1 MTVFYAA
8 EIVGKAG
15 IYAFRRG
22 LSELKKKCGIDFVV
36 ANADGATSGGG
47 LGRRHAAC
55 LHKLG
60 ANALTLG
67 DFSFY
72 KKDLTQNLD
81 KLPFVIRPYNLVPDA
96 PGHGARVY
104 DLNAGNG
111 NRIAVAQLLGQ
122 VGFSKLHAENPYEAV
137 LSLLENLRM
146 ETPYIILDFHTLAT
160 AEKKTLF
167 ALIDGHCSAAI
178 GSHTRIQTAD
188 NRVLSGG
195 TACIT
200 CAGRTGS
207 QISVGGLAPEIA
219 IRAYLTGI
227 PSWQKEAETAP
238 ALQGVLVDIASDCK
252 ALSIERI
259 NIPIELQKTTEDM
272 A

>member
-15 IYAFRRG
+15 ICAFHGG
-22 LSELKKKCGIDFVV
+22 LSELKKKRGIDFVV
-36 ANADGATSGGG
+36 ANADGATAGGG
-47 LGRRHAAC
+47 LGRGHAAY
-55 LHKLG
+55 LRKLG
-60 ANALTLG
+60 ANAITLG

-81 KLPFVIRPYNLVPDA
+81 KLPFVIRPHNLLPDA
-96 PGHGARVY
+96 PGYGARIF
-104 DLNAGNG
+104 DTGNG
-111 NRIAVAQLLGQ
+111 TRVAVTQLLGQ
-122 VGFSKLHAENPYEAV
+122 VGFSKLHADNPYHAV
-137 LSLLENLRM
+137 LPLLEKLRV
-146 ETPYIILDFHTLAT
+146 ETPYILLDFHALAT

-167 ALIDGHCSAAI
+167 ALADGHCSAAI
-178 GSHTRIQTAD
+178 GSHTRVQTAD
-188 NRVLSGG
+188 NRVLPGG

-207 QISVGGLAPEIA
+207 QISVGGLVPEIA

-227 PSWQKEAETAP
+227 PAWQKEAETAP
-238 ALQGVLVDIASDCK
+238 ALQGVLVDIAPDGK
-252 ALSIERI
+252 ARSIERI
-259 NIPIELQKTTEDM
+259 SLP

>member
-15 IYAFRRG
+15 ICAFRRG
-22 LSELKKKCGIDFVV
+22 LSKLKKTHSIDFVV
-36 ANADGATSGGG
+36 ANADGATAGGG
-47 LGRRHAAC
+47 LGREHAAY

-60 ANALTLG
+60 ANAITLG

-72 KKDLTQNLD
+72 KKDLAQNLD

-96 PGHGARVY
+96 PGHGARIF
-104 DLNAGNG
+104 DAGNG
-111 NRIAVAQLLGQ
+111 TRVAVAQLLGQ
-122 VGFSKLHAENPYEAV
+122 VGFAKLHAENPYQAV
-137 LSLLENLRM
+137 LPLLDKLHI
-146 ETPYIILDFHTLAT
+146 ETPYILLDFHALAT

-167 ALIDGHCSAAI
+167 ALADGHCSAAI
-178 GSHTRIQTAD
+178 GSHTRVQTAD
-188 NRVLSGG
+188 NRILPGG
-195 TACIT
+195 TACIA

-207 QISVGGLAPEIA
+207 QISVGGLIPEIA

-227 PSWQKEAETAP
+227 PAWQKEAETAP
-238 ALQGVLVDIASDCK
+238 ALQGVLVDIADDGK
-252 ALSIERI
+252 ARSIERI
-259 NIPIELQKTTEDM
+259 SLP

>member
-15 IYAFRRG
+15 IGAFRRG
-22 LSELKKKCGIDFVV
+22 LSALQEERKIDFVV
-36 ANADGATSGGG
+36 ANADGATAGGG
-47 LGRRHAAC
+47 LGRGHAAY

-60 ANALTLG
+60 ANAITLG

-81 KLPFVIRPYNLVPDA
+81 KLPFVIRPYNLVPAA
-96 PGHGARVY
+96 PGRGARIF
-104 DLNAGNG
+104 DAGG
-111 NRIAVAQLLGQ
+111 GTRVAVVQLLGQ
-122 VGFSKLHAENPYEAV
+122 VGFSKLHAENPYEAA
-137 LSLLENLRM
+137 LPILDKLRG
-146 ETPYIILDFHTLAT
+146 ETPFVLLDVHALAT

-167 ALIDGHCSAAI
+167 ALVDGHCSAAI
-178 GSHTRIQTAD
+178 GSHTRVQTTD
-188 NRVLSGG
+188 NRVLPGG

-207 QISVGGLAPEIA
+207 LVSVGGLVPESA
-219 IRAYLTGI
+219 IRAYRTGI
-227 PSWQKEAETAP
+227 PAWQKEAETAP
-238 ALQGVLVDIASDCK
+238 ALQGILVDIAPDGK
-252 ALSIERI
+252 ARSIERVSL
-259 NIPIELQKTTEDM
+259 P